1 MKKTT
6 IFISVMMCLLLIFS
20 SFSVFA
26 EDIGVIGGA
35 DGETEII
42 VGDEEIVDEVTEE
55 ELEEVFGED
64 FMGAMIFFMVAYM
77 FSMLCLPALI
87 VMIVFIVKNN
97 KAKKDIKEFEL
108 RFGPVSPIYNGN
120 QNNYNATPYY
130 NNTYNGF
137 NNNQGGQM

>member
-1 MKKTT
+1 MKKRT
-6 IFISVMMCLLLIFS
+6 IFISVLMCLLLLFS

-26 EDIGVIGGA
+26 EDIGIIGGA

-42 VGDEEIVDEVTEE
+42 VGDEEIVDEVTEG

-64 FMGAMIFFMVAYM
+64 FMGAVIFLTLSYM

-108 RFGPVSPIYNGN
+108 RFGPILPIYNGN
-120 QNNYNATPYY
+120 VNNFNTTPYY
-130 NNTYNGF
+130 NNLYNGF

>member
-1 MKKTT
+1 MKKRT

-26 EDIGVIGGA
+26 EDVAIIGGA

-42 VGDEEIVDEVTEE
+42 VGDEEIVDESIEE
-55 ELEEVFGED
+55 DLEEVFGED
-64 FMGAMIFFMVAYM
+64 FMGAMVFLTLSCL
-77 FSMLCLPALI
+77 FSMLSLPALI
-87 VMIVFIVKNN
+87 FMIVFIVKNN

-130 NNTYNGF
+130 NNSYNGF